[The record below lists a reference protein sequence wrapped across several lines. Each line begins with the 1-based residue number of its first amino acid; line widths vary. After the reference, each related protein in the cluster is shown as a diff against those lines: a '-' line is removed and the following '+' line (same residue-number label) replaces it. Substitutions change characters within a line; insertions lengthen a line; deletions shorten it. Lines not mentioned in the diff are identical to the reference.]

1 MKNKVYRFLIMALFV
16 LAVTFSLT
24 ACGKGNI
31 EKYSKSIAELRE
43 RLYAADD
50 VDYKVRAI
58 AGVRENP
65 YEIDG
70 VVAEKREFTVITV
83 TPAVYRPDISYRYRV
98 TIGDQTFEG
107 DMLPHPFAQSVSADI
122 PAAAREDFTFTLIG
136 SGERSFDMVDSVAG
150 SVISSEKAFTIALNK
165 LKPELKR
172 FREKGKL
179 NAEIY
184 VRLVENPIDGSGGYY
199 WYVSFVGSGRDTVA
213 VLLRGETGEVGAIRR

>member
-1 MKNKVYRFLIMALFV
+1 MKSKIYRLITIALFV
-16 LAVTFSLT
+16 LAVVFTCT
-24 ACGKGNI
+24 ACAKGNI
-31 EKYSKSIAELRE
+31 EKYSGSIAELRE
-43 RLYAADD
+43 RLYAADGD
-50 VDYKVRAI
+50 GFKVRAI

-70 VVAEKREFTVITV
+70 VVGEKREFTVITV
-83 TPAVYRPDISYRYRV
+83 TPEVYRPDISYRYRV
-98 TIGDQTFEG
+98 TLGEQSFEG

-136 SGERSFDMVDSVAG
+136 DGERSFEMVDPVAG
-150 SVISSEKAFTIALNK
+150 GVISSEKAFTIALSK

-179 NAEIY
+179 KAEIY